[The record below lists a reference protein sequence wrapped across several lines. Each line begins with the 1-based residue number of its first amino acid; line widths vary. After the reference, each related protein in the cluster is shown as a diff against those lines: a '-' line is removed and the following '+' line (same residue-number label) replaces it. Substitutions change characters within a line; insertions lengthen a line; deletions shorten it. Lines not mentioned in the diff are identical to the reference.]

1 VNGKDM
7 LVRLNDVVFD
17 RDSKVVAKVTSRVFL
32 GSEYNY
38 FLDLGGK
45 EIRLQQSMLDAK
57 SFGMVDVGD
66 TIGIKFLNPHFYD
79 KKVDKEE
86 K

>member
-1 VNGKDM
+1 M

-17 RDSKVVAKVTSRVFL
+17 KNSKIIATVTSRVFL

-57 SFGMVDVGD
+57 TDGIVNVGEK
-66 TIGIKFLNPHFYD
+66 IGIKFLNPHFYD
-79 KKVDKEE
+79 KKIIKEVG
-86 K
+86 